1 MAPRRS
7 LVAAVCK
14 GDEGRARK
22 GSRCSDRLGLSI
34 GCLANWFLRAVEIV
48 FDSTKNQMHA
58 VEIVFDSTKKQ
69 MRAARA
75 G

>member
-1 MAPRRS
+1 M
-7 LVAAVCK
+7 
-14 GDEGRARK
+14 
-22 GSRCSDRLGLSI
+22 GLSI